1 MSSNHLG
8 QIAYKWERFKNSF
21 LRVIDPGRICL
32 FGVILGFLLFESMS
46 VSAQPSGGPYG
57 PIRQTYEIPKGASRI
72 FYVAPDGQAEK
83 SGKILAEPTTL
94 EAAIEQVNTGDVIIM
109 RGGIYRI
116 GDLVFNQGITIQPYA
131 DEHPIVKG
139 TLVAT
144 EWQNLRNGLWV
155 TSWSHLFP
163 SKPAEWWNRLRMG
176 KMTPLHRFNNDLV
189 FVDGKF
195 LQSAGWEGEVDQNSY
210 YIDYAAQRVYIG
222 IDPADKLVEITAFNM
237 GLFRTIKDCHG
248 KKSDRKGPIIRGI
261 TLTQYA
267 YCAIEIEGTE
277 PEGLGNEAN
286 FGKDVVGTTIEHCTL
301 SYCGRVCAYLRGDR
315 LTLRHCRVSDSST
328 EGIYLLSSC
337 DVLLEK
343 NIFTRNNIEQIVGY
357 YPAAVKIFN
366 QTYRVTCQDNL
377 VIDLPY
383 SNGIWYD
390 VGNVDGR
397 FLNNWIEDVGNNQN
411 ELNIR
416 NIWPADNGFFFE
428 ISKGVICAGNVF
440 VNCDHGLCILN
451 SSNAQIYQ
459 NTFINS
465 TACFGRNA
473 RDAANDGFG
482 WHASTGPDV
491 NQREGHIFVNNL
503 LFGEENF
510 KRPLLLVWQPASLCE
525 RLPQSQLRQLDYNVY
540 VRAGDAGD
548 IPLII
553 WSPANNEQCQLL
565 FNSVDEFRKV
575 HPKLA
580 AHSRY
585 FPNYTGPLF
594 KSTDLGNYQLLATFP
609 AANEAAA
616 LPPEVSK
623 LHSQMNKYI
632 GAYPPQ

>member
-1 MSSNHLG
+1 MKL
-8 QIAYKWERFKNSF
+8 F
-21 LRVIDPGRICL
+21 LRVMYPGKIYL
-32 FGVILGFLLFESMS
+32 FGIMLGFLLFETMS

-57 PIRQTYEIPKGASRI
+57 PIRQTYEIPKGAGRI
-72 FYVAPDGQAEK
+72 YYVAPDGKAENL
-83 SGKILAEPTTL
+83 GKTLVEPTTL
-94 EAAIEQVNTGDVIIM
+94 RAAIEQAKTSDVIIM

-116 GDLVFNQGITIQPYA
+116 GDLEFNQGITIQPYA
-131 DEHPIVKG
+131 DEQPVVKG

-144 EWQNLRNGLWV
+144 EWQNLHNGLWV

-163 SKPAEWWNRLRMG
+163 SKPADWWNRLRMG

-195 LQSAGWEGEVDQNSY
+195 LQSAGWEGEVDENSY
-210 YIDYAAQRVYIG
+210 YIDFDAQRVYIG
-222 IDPADKLVEITAFNM
+222 IDPTDKLVEITAFNT

-248 KKSDRKGPIIRGI
+248 KTSDRKGPIIRGI
-261 TLTQYA
+261 VFTQYA

-277 PEGLGNEAN
+277 PEGLDNEAN
-286 FGKDVVGTTIEHCTL
+286 FGKDVVGTTIEHCTI
-301 SYCGRVCAYLRGDR
+301 SNCGRVGAYLRGDR
-315 LTLRHCRVSDSST
+315 LTLRHCRVSDTST

-343 NIFTRNNIEQIVGY
+343 NIFMRNNIERIVGY

-397 FLNNWIEDVGNNQN
+397 FLNNWVEGVGNNQSR
-411 ELNIR
+411 LNI
-416 NIWPADNGFFFE
+416 NQPWPSENGFFFE

-440 VNCDHGLCILN
+440 VNCDHGLWVLN
-451 SSNAQIYQ
+451 SSDAQIYQ

-491 NQREGHIFVNNL
+491 EKREGHIFVNNL
-503 LFGEENF
+503 LFGDENF
-510 KRPLLLVWQPASLCE
+510 QRPLLFVWQPASLCE
-525 RLPQSQLRQLDYNVY
+525 RLPQSQLTQLDFNVY
-540 VRAGDAGD
+540 IRAGDAGD

-575 HPKLA
+575 HPKFSI
-580 AHSRY
+580 HCRY
-585 FPNYTGPLF
+585 FPNYHSPLF
-594 KSTDLGNYQLLATFP
+594 KSTELGNYQLLATFP

-623 LHSQMNKYI
+623 LLGQVKKYI